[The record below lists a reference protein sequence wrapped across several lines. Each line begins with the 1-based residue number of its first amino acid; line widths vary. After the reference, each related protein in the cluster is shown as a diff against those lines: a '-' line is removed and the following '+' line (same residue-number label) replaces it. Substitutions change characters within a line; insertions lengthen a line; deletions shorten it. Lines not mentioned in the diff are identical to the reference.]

1 MVRKQWLYNNSMAKF
16 SKIIG
21 YHMVQKIGKKQKSYQ
36 GWEICG
42 KDDILTV
49 EERNNTPYRK

>member
-1 MVRKQWLYNNSMAKF
+1 MAKF